1 MALKW
6 QTMSCM
12 TKMERVYNETGGKV
26 MVDSMFK
33 LKILNCLIK
42 SSQTCRRGGL
52 ALLTNGDA
60 TSIRQL
66 SEWGM
71 RMIQGGFPRI
81 KDCIKYE
88 EEVGRKIINMM
99 MIHLYRF
106 KTTKSNLKVIHGNN
120 RN

>member
-1 MALKW
+1 
-6 QTMSCM
+6 MSCM